1 MYSRLITPERI
12 HPWGDEEL
20 LEATEQDRARIV
32 QAAPVRRLQQ
42 KTQVFPLDVKASV
55 RSRLTHSL
63 EVQETGRQISRRV
76 LAALPAGA
84 VCEGAFVNLVEMSC
98 LLHDVGNPPFGH
110 FGEQVMSQW
119 LAQELDGLF
128 VAALG
133 KAPSPQW
140 AELRQDLLVFDG
152 NAQSLRLVHSLHEL
166 NLTLGQLA
174 ALCKYPQQP
183 PAGRQATPYYG
194 QHHGWSSK
202 RGIFF
207 SEQPLYSA
215 LGQSLGLAAG
225 CRHPLV
231 YIMEAADDISYCIAD
246 LEDAVDRRILGLG
259 ELLQALREADGGD
272 YMAALLSAAVDS
284 DRGFFPHF
292 RQQLTR
298 DLVALAASTY
308 VSEHAQILSGAYPQA
323 LLHGQAPAARVLD
336 ILKRVARELVFMRP
350 EVEALELEG
359 YAALRGVLS
368 TYACLLALPAT
379 QFERLLAGQ
388 GGSELFFARRLYHR
402 LSARHLKAY
411 RLAVASRDPRFA
423 EEAEQEWYYRVRL
436 LLDYVSGMTDTYAL
450 EEFRLLSG
458 I

>member
-1 MYSRLITPERI
+1 MYSRLITPARI
-12 HPWGDEEL
+12 HPWGSEEL

-63 EVQETGRQISRRV
+63 EVQETGRQIRRRI
-76 LAALPAGA
+76 LAALPAGT
-84 VCEGAFVNLVEMSC
+84 VREGAFINLVEIAC

-119 LAQELDGLF
+119 LAQSLDELFASAHEQL
-128 VAALG
+128 
-133 KAPSPQW
+133 PSPQW

-152 NAQSLRLVHSLHEL
+152 NAQSLRLVHSLHEM

-183 PAGRQATPYYG
+183 LLHHPQGYG
-194 QHHGWSSK
+194 QHHGWTSK

-207 SEQPLYSA
+207 SEQPLYRA
-215 LGQSLGLAAG
+215 LGQSLGLAPG

-246 LEDAVDRRILGLG
+246 LEDAVDRRILTQG
-259 ELLQALREADGGD
+259 ELLVALRGADEGD
-272 YMAALLSAAVDS
+272 YMASLLEEALASG
-284 DRGFFPHF
+284 RGFFPHF
-292 RQQLTR
+292 RQHLTR
-298 DLVALAASTY
+298 DLVALAAQTY
-308 VSEHAQILSGAYPQA
+308 VSDHEAILSGAYPRA

-336 ILKRVARELVFMRP
+336 TLKRVAREQVFMRP

-359 YAALRGVLS
+359 HAALRGVLS
-368 TYACLLALPAT
+368 TYSCLLALPAA
-379 QFERLLAGQ
+379 QFERLLAGN
-388 GGSELFFARRLYHR
+388 GGSELFFARRLFHR
-402 LSARHLKAY
+402 LSARHLKA
-411 RLAVASRDPRFA
+411 
-423 EEAEQEWYYRVRL
+423 
-436 LLDYVSGMTDTYAL
+436 
-450 EEFRLLSG
+450 
-458 I
+458 

>member
-1 MYSRLITPERI
+1 MYDSLITPARI
-12 HPWGDEEL
+12 HPWGSEAL

-63 EVQETGRQISRRV
+63 EVQETGRQISRRI
-76 LAALPAGA
+76 LAALPAGT
-84 VCEGAFVNLVEMSC
+84 VCEGAFINLVEMAC

-119 LAQELDGLF
+119 LAQSLDELFASAHEQL
-128 VAALG
+128 
-133 KAPSPQW
+133 PSPQW

-152 NAQSLRLVHSLHEL
+152 NAQSLRLVHSLHEM

-183 PAGRQATPYYG
+183 LLHHPQGYG
-194 QHHGWSSK
+194 QHHGWTSK

-207 SEQPLYSA
+207 SEQPLYRA
-215 LGQSLGLAAG
+215 LGQSLGLAPG

-246 LEDAVDRRILGLG
+246 LEDAVDRRILTQG
-259 ELLQALREADGGD
+259 ELLAALRSADEGD
-272 YMAALLSAAVDS
+272 YMATLLEEALASE
-284 DRGFFPHF
+284 RGFFPHF

-298 DLVALAASTY
+298 DLVALAAHTY
-308 VSEHAQILSGAYPQA
+308 VSDHEAILSGAYPRA
-323 LLHGQAPAARVLD
+323 LLHGQAPAAQVLD
-336 ILKRVARELVFMRP
+336 TLKQVAREQVFMRP

-368 TYACLLALPAT
+368 TYACLLALPAA
-379 QFERLLAGQ
+379 QFERLLAGN
-388 GGSELFFARRLYHR
+388 GGSELFFARRLFHR

-411 RLAVASRDPRFA
+411 RLAVASRDPRFDNG
-423 EEAEQEWYYRVRL
+423 AEQEWYYRVRL

>member
-1 MYSRLITPERI
+1 MYSRLITPARI
-12 HPWGDEEL
+12 HPWGSEEL

-42 KTQVFPLDVKASV
+42 KTQV
-55 RSRLTHSL
+55 
-63 EVQETGRQISRRV
+63 
-76 LAALPAGA
+76 
-84 VCEGAFVNLVEMSC
+84 

-119 LAQELDGLF
+119 LAQSLDELFARAHDQL
-128 VAALG
+128 
-133 KAPSPQW
+133 PSPQW

-152 NAQSLRLVHSLHEL
+152 NAQSLRLVHSLHEM

-183 PAGRQATPYYG
+183 LLHHPQGYG
-194 QHHGWSSK
+194 QHHGWTSK

-207 SEQPLYSA
+207 SEQPLYRA
-215 LGQSLGLAAG
+215 LGQSLGLAPG

-246 LEDAVDRRILGLG
+246 LEDAVDRRILNQG
-259 ELLQALREADGGD
+259 ELLVALRGADEGD
-272 YMAALLSAAVDS
+272 YMASLLEEALASG
-284 DRGFFPHF
+284 RGFFPHF
-292 RQQLTR
+292 RQHLTR
-298 DLVALAASTY
+298 DLVALAAHTY
-308 VSEHAQILSGAYPQA
+308 VSDHEAILSGAYPRA

-336 ILKRVARELVFMRP
+336 TLKRVAREQVFMRP

-359 YAALRGVLS
+359 HAALRGVLS
-368 TYACLLALPAT
+368 TYSCLLALPAA
-379 QFERLLAGQ
+379 QFERLLAGN
-388 GGSELFFARRLYHR
+388 GGSELFFARRLFHR

-411 RLAVASRDPRFA
+411 RLAVASRDPRFDKGS
-423 EEAEQEWYYRVRL
+423 EQEWYYRVRL

>member
-12 HPWGDEEL
+12 HRWGDEDL

-63 EVQETGRQISRRV
+63 EVQETGRQISRRI
-76 LAALPAGA
+76 LAALPAGS
-84 VCEGAFVNLVEMSC
+84 VCEGAFINLVEMSC

-119 LAQELDGLF
+119 LAQALDGLF
-128 VAALG
+128 VEALG
-133 KAPSPQW
+133 SNPSPQW
-140 AELRQDLLVFDG
+140 ATLRQDLLVFDG

-183 PAGRQATPYYG
+183 LHGG
-194 QHHGWSSK
+194 QHHGWASK

-207 SEQPLYSA
+207 SEQPLYRA
-215 LGQSLGLAAG
+215 LGQSLGLAPG

-246 LEDAVDRRILGLG
+246 LEDAVDRRILSLS
-259 ELLQALREADGGD
+259 ELQQALRLADDGA
-272 YMAALLSAAVDS
+272 YMAGLLAEAAAS
-284 DRGFFPHF
+284 GRGFFPHF

-298 DLVALAASTY
+298 DLVELAAHTY
-308 VSEHAQILSGAYPQA
+308 VSEHPQILSGAYPQA

-336 ILKRVARELVFMRP
+336 TLKQVARELVFMRP

-368 TYACLLALPAT
+368 TYACLLALPAV
-379 QFERLLAGQ
+379 QFERLLTGQ
-388 GGSELFFARRLYHR
+388 GGSELFFARRLFHR

-411 RLAVASRDPRFA
+411 RLAVASRDPRF
-423 EEAEQEWYYRVRL
+423 EKESEQEWYYRMRL

>member
-1 MYSRLITPERI
+1 MYQRLIPSLRS
-12 HPWGDEEL
+12 HPWGEEDL
-20 LEATEQDRARIV
+20 LEATELDRARIV

-63 EVQETGRQISRRV
+63 EVQETGRQISRRI
-76 LAALPAGA
+76 LAALPAGS
-84 VCEGAFVNLVEMSC
+84 VCEGAFINLVEMSC

-119 LAQELDGLF
+119 LAQELDTLF
-128 VAALG
+128 AAALG
-133 KAPSPQW
+133 QTPSPQW

-183 PAGRQATPYYG
+183 LPGLHYG
-194 QHHGWSSK
+194 QHHGWTSK

-207 SEQPLYSA
+207 SEQPLYRS
-215 LGQSLGLAAG
+215 LSQSLGLAPG

-246 LEDAVDRRILGLG
+246 LEDAVDRRILSLS
-259 ELLQALREADGGD
+259 ELQQALRLADEGS
-272 YMAALLSAAVDS
+272 YMAGLLTDATAS

-292 RQQLTR
+292 RQHLTH
-298 DLVALAASTY
+298 DLIALAAHTY
-308 VSEHAQILSGAYPQA
+308 VSEHEIILSGAYPQA
-323 LLHGQAPAARVLD
+323 LLHGQAPAAMVLD
-336 ILKRVARELVFMRP
+336 TLKQVAREQVFMRP

-368 TYACLLALPAT
+368 TYACLLALPAS

-388 GGSELFFARRLYHR
+388 GGSELFFARRLFHR

-411 RLAVASRDPRFA
+411 RLAVANRDPRFDKG
-423 EEAEQEWYYRVRL
+423 AEQEWYYRVRL

>member
-1 MYSRLITPERI
+1 MYSRLITPARI
-12 HPWGDEEL
+12 HPWGSEEL

-63 EVQETGRQISRRV
+63 EVQETGRQISRRI
-76 LAALPAGA
+76 LAALPAGT
-84 VCEGAFVNLVEMSC
+84 VCEGAFINLVEMAC

-119 LAQELDGLF
+119 LAQSLDELFARAHDQL
-128 VAALG
+128 
-133 KAPSPQW
+133 PSPQW

-152 NAQSLRLVHSLHEL
+152 NAQSLRLVHSLHEM

-183 PAGRQATPYYG
+183 LLHHPQGYG
-194 QHHGWSSK
+194 QHHGWTSK

-207 SEQPLYSA
+207 SEQPLYRA
-215 LGQSLGLAAG
+215 LGQSLGLAPG

-246 LEDAVDRRILGLG
+246 LEDAVDRRILNQG
-259 ELLQALREADGGD
+259 ELLVALRGADEGD
-272 YMAALLSAAVDS
+272 YMASLLEEALASG
-284 DRGFFPHF
+284 RGFFPHF
-292 RQQLTR
+292 RQHLTR
-298 DLVALAASTY
+298 DLVALAAHTY
-308 VSEHAQILSGAYPQA
+308 VSDHEAILSGAYPRA

-336 ILKRVARELVFMRP
+336 TLKRVAREQVFMRP

-359 YAALRGVLS
+359 HAALRGVLS
-368 TYACLLALPAT
+368 TYSCLLALPAA
-379 QFERLLAGQ
+379 QFERLLAGN
-388 GGSELFFARRLYHR
+388 GGSELFFARRLFHR

-411 RLAVASRDPRFA
+411 RLAVACRDPRFGKCS
-423 EEAEQEWYYRVRL
+423 EEGWEYRVRV

>member
-1 MYSRLITPERI
+1 MYDSLITPARI
-12 HPWGDEEL
+12 HPWGSEAL

-63 EVQETGRQISRRV
+63 EVQETGRQISRRI
-76 LAALPAGA
+76 LAALPAGT
-84 VCEGAFVNLVEMSC
+84 VCEGAFINLVEMAC

-119 LAQELDGLF
+119 LAQSLDELFASAHEQL
-128 VAALG
+128 
-133 KAPSPQW
+133 PSPQW

-152 NAQSLRLVHSLHEL
+152 NAQSLRLVHSLHEM

-183 PAGRQATPYYG
+183 LLHSPQGYG
-194 QHHGWSSK
+194 QHHGWTSK

-207 SEQPLYSA
+207 SEQPLYRA
-215 LGQSLGLAAG
+215 LGQSLGLAPG

-246 LEDAVDRRILGLG
+246 LEDAVDRRILTQG
-259 ELLQALREADGGD
+259 ELLAALRSADEGD
-272 YMAALLSAAVDS
+272 YMATLLEEALASE
-284 DRGFFPHF
+284 RGFFPHF

-298 DLVALAASTY
+298 DLVALAAHTY
-308 VSEHAQILSGAYPQA
+308 VSDHEAILSGAYPRA
-323 LLHGQAPAARVLD
+323 LLHGQAPAAQVLD
-336 ILKRVARELVFMRP
+336 TLKQVAREQVFMRP

-368 TYACLLALPAT
+368 TYACLLALPAA
-379 QFERLLAGQ
+379 QFERLLAGN
-388 GGSELFFARRLYHR
+388 GGSELFFARRLFHR

-411 RLAVASRDPRFA
+411 RLAVASRDPRFDNG
-423 EEAEQEWYYRVRL
+423 AEQEWYYRVRL

>member
-1 MYSRLITPERI
+1 MYDSLITPARI
-12 HPWGDEEL
+12 HPWGSEEL

-63 EVQETGRQISRRV
+63 EVQETGRQISRRI
-76 LAALPAGA
+76 LAALPAGT
-84 VCEGAFVNLVEMSC
+84 VCEGAFINLVEMAC

-119 LAQELDGLF
+119 LAQSLDELFARAHDQL
-128 VAALG
+128 
-133 KAPSPQW
+133 PSPQW

-152 NAQSLRLVHSLHEL
+152 NAQSLRLVHSLHEM

-183 PAGRQATPYYG
+183 LLHHPQGYG
-194 QHHGWSSK
+194 QHHGWTSK

-207 SEQPLYSA
+207 SEQPLYRA
-215 LGQSLGLAAG
+215 LGQSLGLAPG

-246 LEDAVDRRILGLG
+246 LEDAVDRRILTQG
-259 ELLQALREADGGD
+259 ELLVALRGADEGD
-272 YMAALLSAAVDS
+272 YMASLLEEALASG
-284 DRGFFPHF
+284 RGFFPHF
-292 RQQLTR
+292 RQHLTR
-298 DLVALAASTY
+298 DLVALAAHTY
-308 VSEHAQILSGAYPQA
+308 VSDHEAILSGAYPRA

-336 ILKRVARELVFMRP
+336 TLKRVAREQVFMRP

-359 YAALRGVLS
+359 HAALRGVLS
-368 TYACLLALPAT
+368 TYSCLLALPAA
-379 QFERLLAGQ
+379 QFERLLAGN
-388 GGSELFFARRLYHR
+388 GGSELFFARRLFHR

-411 RLAVASRDPRFA
+411 RLAVASRDPRFDKCS
-423 EEAEQEWYYRVRL
+423 EQEWYYRVRL

>member
-1 MYSRLITPERI
+1 MYQRLIPSLRS
-12 HPWGDEEL
+12 HPWGEEDL
-20 LEATEQDRARIV
+20 LEATELDRARIV

-63 EVQETGRQISRRV
+63 EVQETGRQISRRI
-76 LAALPAGA
+76 LAALPAGS
-84 VCEGAFVNLVEMSC
+84 VCEGAFINLVEMSC

-119 LAQELDGLF
+119 LTQELDTLF
-128 VAALG
+128 AAALG
-133 KAPSPQW
+133 QTPSPQW

-183 PAGRQATPYYG
+183 LPGLHYG
-194 QHHGWSSK
+194 QHHGWTSK

-207 SEQPLYSA
+207 SEQPLYSS
-215 LGQSLGLAAG
+215 LSQSLGLAPG

-246 LEDAVDRRILGLG
+246 LEDAVDRRILSLS
-259 ELLQALREADGGD
+259 ELQQALRLADEGS
-272 YMAALLSAAVDS
+272 YMAGLLTDATAS

-292 RQQLTR
+292 RQHLTH
-298 DLVALAASTY
+298 DLIALAAHTY
-308 VSEHAQILSGAYPQA
+308 VSEHEIILSGAYPQA
-323 LLHGQAPAARVLD
+323 LLHGQAPAAMVLD
-336 ILKRVARELVFMRP
+336 TLKQVAREQVFMRP

-368 TYACLLALPAT
+368 TYACLLALPAS

-388 GGSELFFARRLYHR
+388 GGSELFFARRLFHR

-411 RLAVASRDPRFA
+411 RLAVANRDPRFDSG
-423 EEAEQEWYYRVRL
+423 AEQEWYYRVRL

>member
-12 HPWGDEEL
+12 HPWGDGDL
-20 LEATEQDRARIV
+20 LEATEQDRARVV

-63 EVQETGRQISRRV
+63 EVQETGRQISRRI
-76 LAALPAGA
+76 LAALPPGS
-84 VCEGAFVNLVEMSC
+84 VCEGAFINLVEMSC

-119 LAQELDGLF
+119 LAQELDSLF
-128 VAALG
+128 ARAHDQL
-133 KAPSPQW
+133 PSAQW
-140 AELRQDLLVFDG
+140 ATLRQDLLVFDG

-183 PAGRQATPYYG
+183 QPGLHSPQGYG
-194 QHHGWSSK
+194 QHHGWTSK

-207 SEQPLYSA
+207 SEQPLYRA
-215 LGQSLGLAAG
+215 LGESLGLAPG

-246 LEDAVDRRILGLG
+246 LEDAVDRRILTQG
-259 ELLQALREADGGD
+259 ELLAALRAADESD
-272 YMAALLSAAVDS
+272 YMTTLLDEALASG
-284 DRGFFPHF
+284 RGFFPHF
-292 RQQLTR
+292 RHRLTR
-298 DLVALAASTY
+298 DLVALAAHTY
-308 VSEHAQILSGAYPQA
+308 VSEHESILSGAYPSA
-323 LLHGQAPAARVLD
+323 LLHGQAPAARVLGV
-336 ILKRVARELVFMRP
+336 LKQVAKAQVFMRP

-368 TYACLLALPAT
+368 TYACLLALPAS
-379 QFERLLAGQ
+379 QFERLLAGD

-411 RLAVASRDPRFA
+411 RLAVASRDPRFH
-423 EEAEQEWYYRVRL
+423 EGTEQEWYYRVRL

>member
-1 MYSRLITPERI
+1 MYDSLITPARI
-12 HPWGDEEL
+12 HPWGSEAL

-63 EVQETGRQISRRV
+63 EVQETGRQISRRI
-76 LAALPAGA
+76 LAALPAGT
-84 VCEGAFVNLVEMSC
+84 VCEGAFINLVEMAC

-119 LAQELDGLF
+119 LAQSLDELFASAHEQL
-128 VAALG
+128 
-133 KAPSPQW
+133 PSPQW
-140 AELRQDLLVFDG
+140 AELRKDLLVFDG
-152 NAQSLRLVHSLHEL
+152 NAQSLRLVHSLHEM

-183 PAGRQATPYYG
+183 LLHSPQGYG
-194 QHHGWSSK
+194 QHHGWTSK

-207 SEQPLYSA
+207 SEQPLYRA
-215 LGQSLGLAAG
+215 LGQSLGLAPG

-246 LEDAVDRRILGLG
+246 LEDAVDRRILTQG
-259 ELLQALREADGGD
+259 ELLAALRSADEGD
-272 YMAALLSAAVDS
+272 YMATLLEEALASE
-284 DRGFFPHF
+284 RGFFPHF

-298 DLVALAASTY
+298 DLVALAAHTY
-308 VSEHAQILSGAYPQA
+308 VSDHEAILSGAYPRA
-323 LLHGQAPAARVLD
+323 LLHGQAPAAQVLD
-336 ILKRVARELVFMRP
+336 TLKQVAREQVFMRP

-368 TYACLLALPAT
+368 TYACLLALPAA
-379 QFERLLAGQ
+379 QFERLLAGN
-388 GGSELFFARRLYHR
+388 GGSELFFARRLFHR

-411 RLAVASRDPRFA
+411 RLAVASRDPRFDYG
-423 EEAEQEWYYRVRL
+423 AEQEWYYRVRL

>member
-12 HPWGDEEL
+12 HHWGDEDL

-63 EVQETGRQISRRV
+63 EVQETGRQISRRI
-76 LAALPAGA
+76 LAALPAGS
-84 VCEGAFVNLVEMSC
+84 VCEGAFINLVEMSC

-119 LAQELDGLF
+119 LAQALDGLF
-128 VAALG
+128 AEALG
-133 KAPSPQW
+133 SAPSPQW
-140 AELRQDLLVFDG
+140 ATLRQDLLVFDG

-183 PAGRQATPYYG
+183 LHGG
-194 QHHGWSSK
+194 QHHGWASK

-207 SEQPLYSA
+207 SEQPLYRA
-215 LGQSLGLAAG
+215 LGQSLGLAPG

-246 LEDAVDRRILGLG
+246 LEDAVDRRILSLS
-259 ELLQALREADGGD
+259 ELQQALRLADDGA
-272 YMAALLSAAVDS
+272 YMAGLLAEATASG
-284 DRGFFPHF
+284 RGFFPHF

-298 DLVALAASTY
+298 DLVELAAHTY
-308 VSEHAQILSGAYPQA
+308 VSEHPQILSGAYPQA

-336 ILKRVARELVFMRP
+336 TLKQVARELVFMRP
-350 EVEALELEG
+350 EVEALELEVMPPCAVCSPPMPACWRCRPRSSSG
-359 YAALRGVLS
+359 CWPGRGAAS
-368 TYACLLALPAT
+368 CSS
-379 QFERLLAGQ
+379 LAGCSIDCRPVISRHT
-388 GGSELFFARRLYHR
+388 GWRWPAGIRA
-402 LSARHLKAY
+402 SATGR
-411 RLAVASRDPRFA
+411 SR
-423 EEAEQEWYYRVRL
+423 
-436 LLDYVSGMTDTYAL
+436 SGT
-450 EEFRLLSG
+450 SG
-458 I
+458 CDCCSTT

>member
-12 HPWGDEEL
+12 HRWGDEDL

-63 EVQETGRQISRRV
+63 EVQETGRQISRRI
-76 LAALPAGA
+76 LAALPAGS
-84 VCEGAFVNLVEMSC
+84 VCEGAFINLVEMSC

-119 LAQELDGLF
+119 LAQALDGLF
-128 VAALG
+128 AEALG
-133 KAPSPQW
+133 SAPSSQW
-140 AELRQDLLVFDG
+140 ATLRQDLLVFDG

-183 PAGRQATPYYG
+183 LHGG
-194 QHHGWSSK
+194 QHHGWASK

-207 SEQPLYSA
+207 SEQPLYRA
-215 LGQSLGLAAG
+215 LGQSLGLAPG

-246 LEDAVDRRILGLG
+246 LEDAVDRRILSLG
-259 ELLQALREADGGD
+259 ELQQALRLADDGA
-272 YMAALLSAAVDS
+272 YMASLLAEATAS

-298 DLVALAASTY
+298 DLVELAAHTY
-308 VSEHAQILSGAYPQA
+308 VSEHPQILSGAYPQA

-336 ILKRVARELVFMRP
+336 TLKQVARELVFMRP

-368 TYACLLALPAT
+368 TYACLLALPAV
-379 QFERLLAGQ
+379 QFERLLTGQ
-388 GGSELFFARRLYHR
+388 GGSELFFARRLFHR

-423 EEAEQEWYYRVRL
+423 KESEQEWYYRVRL

>member
-1 MYSRLITPERI
+1 MYSRLITPARI
-12 HPWGDEEL
+12 HPWGSEEL

-63 EVQETGRQISRRV
+63 EVQETGRQISRRI
-76 LAALPAGA
+76 LAALPAGT
-84 VCEGAFVNLVEMSC
+84 VCEGAFINLVEMAC

-119 LAQELDGLF
+119 LAQSLDELFASAHEQL
-128 VAALG
+128 
-133 KAPSPQW
+133 PSPQW

-152 NAQSLRLVHSLHEL
+152 NAQSLRLVHSLHEM

-183 PAGRQATPYYG
+183 LLHSPQGYG
-194 QHHGWSSK
+194 QHHGWTSK

-207 SEQPLYSA
+207 SEQPLYRA
-215 LGQSLGLAAG
+215 LGQSLGLAPG

-246 LEDAVDRRILGLG
+246 LEDAVDRRILNQG
-259 ELLQALREADGGD
+259 ELLVALRGADEGD
-272 YMAALLSAAVDS
+272 YMASLLEEALASG
-284 DRGFFPHF
+284 RGFFPHF
-292 RQQLTR
+292 RQHLTR
-298 DLVALAASTY
+298 DLVALAAQTY
-308 VSEHAQILSGAYPQA
+308 VSDHEAILSGAYPRA

-336 ILKRVARELVFMRP
+336 TLKRVAREQVFMRP

-359 YAALRGVLS
+359 HAALRGVLS
-368 TYACLLALPAT
+368 TYSCLLALPAA
-379 QFERLLAGQ
+379 QFERLLAGN
-388 GGSELFFARRLYHR
+388 GGSELFFARRLFHR

-411 RLAVASRDPRFA
+411 RLAVASRDPRFDKCS
-423 EEAEQEWYYRVRL
+423 EQEWYYRVRL

>member
-1 MYSRLITPERI
+1 MYDSLITPARI
-12 HPWGDEEL
+12 HPWGSEAL

-63 EVQETGRQISRRV
+63 EVQETGRQISRRI
-76 LAALPAGA
+76 LAALPAGT
-84 VCEGAFVNLVEMSC
+84 VCEGAFINLVEMAC

-119 LAQELDGLF
+119 LAQSLDELFASAHEQL
-128 VAALG
+128 
-133 KAPSPQW
+133 PSPQW
-140 AELRQDLLVFDG
+140 AELRKDLLVFDG
-152 NAQSLRLVHSLHEL
+152 NAQSLRLVHSLHEM

-183 PAGRQATPYYG
+183 LLHSPQGYG
-194 QHHGWSSK
+194 QHHGWTSK

-207 SEQPLYSA
+207 SEQPLYRA
-215 LGQSLGLAAG
+215 LGQSLGLAPG

-231 YIMEAADDISYCIAD
+231 YIMETADDISYCIAD
-246 LEDAVDRRILGLG
+246 LEDAVDRRILTQG
-259 ELLQALREADGGD
+259 ELLAALRSADEGD
-272 YMAALLSAAVDS
+272 YMATLLEEALASE
-284 DRGFFPHF
+284 RGFFPHF
-292 RQQLTR
+292 RQHLTR
-298 DLVALAASTY
+298 DLVALAAHTY
-308 VSEHAQILSGAYPQA
+308 VSDHEAILSGAYPRA
-323 LLHGQAPAARVLD
+323 LLHGQAPAAQVLD
-336 ILKRVARELVFMRP
+336 TLKQVAREQVFMRP

-368 TYACLLALPAT
+368 TYACLLALPAA
-379 QFERLLAGQ
+379 QFERLLAGN
-388 GGSELFFARRLYHR
+388 GGSELFFARRLFHR

-411 RLAVASRDPRFA
+411 RLAVASRDPRFDYG
-423 EEAEQEWYYRVRL
+423 AEQEWYYRVRL

>member
-12 HPWGDEEL
+12 HHWGDEDL

-76 LAALPAGA
+76 LAALPAGS
-84 VCEGAFVNLVEMSC
+84 VCEGAFINLVEMSC

-119 LAQELDGLF
+119 LAQALDGLF
-128 VAALG
+128 AEALG
-133 KAPSPQW
+133 SAPSPQW
-140 AELRQDLLVFDG
+140 ATLRQDLLVFDG

-183 PAGRQATPYYG
+183 LHGG
-194 QHHGWSSK
+194 QHHGWASK

-207 SEQPLYSA
+207 SEQPLYRA
-215 LGQSLGLAAG
+215 LGQSLGLAPG

-246 LEDAVDRRILGLG
+246 LEDAVDRRILSLS
-259 ELLQALREADGGD
+259 ELQQALRLADGGA
-272 YMAALLSAAVDS
+272 YMAGLLAEAAAS
-284 DRGFFPHF
+284 GRGFFPHF

-298 DLVALAASTY
+298 DLVELAAHTY
-308 VSEHAQILSGAYPQA
+308 VSEHPQILIGAYPQA

-336 ILKRVARELVFMRP
+336 TLKQVARELVFMRP

-368 TYACLLALPAT
+368 TYACLLALPAV
-379 QFERLLAGQ
+379 QFERLLTGQ
-388 GGSELFFARRLYHR
+388 GGSELFFARRLFHR

-411 RLAVASRDPRFA
+411 RLAVASRDLRFSDG
-423 EEAEQEWYYRVRL
+423 AEQEWYFRVRL

>member
-1 MYSRLITPERI
+1 MYSRLITPARI
-12 HPWGDEEL
+12 HPWGSEEL

-63 EVQETGRQISRRV
+63 EVQETGRQISRRI
-76 LAALPAGA
+76 LAALPAGT
-84 VCEGAFVNLVEMSC
+84 VCEGAFINLVEMAC

-119 LAQELDGLF
+119 LAQSLDELFARAHDQL
-128 VAALG
+128 
-133 KAPSPQW
+133 PSPQW

-152 NAQSLRLVHSLHEL
+152 NAQSLRLVHSLHEM

-183 PAGRQATPYYG
+183 LLHHPQGYG
-194 QHHGWSSK
+194 QHHGWTSK

-207 SEQPLYSA
+207 SEQPLYRA
-215 LGQSLGLAAG
+215 LGQSLGLAPG

-246 LEDAVDRRILGLG
+246 LEDAVDRRILTQG
-259 ELLQALREADGGD
+259 ELLVALRGADEGD
-272 YMAALLSAAVDS
+272 YMASLLEEALASG
-284 DRGFFPHF
+284 RGFFPHF
-292 RQQLTR
+292 RQHLTR
-298 DLVALAASTY
+298 DLVALAAHTY
-308 VSEHAQILSGAYPQA
+308 VSDHEAILSGAYPRA

-336 ILKRVARELVFMRP
+336 TLKRVAREQVFMRP

-359 YAALRGVLS
+359 HAALRGVLS
-368 TYACLLALPAT
+368 TYSCLLALPAA
-379 QFERLLAGQ
+379 QFERLLAGN
-388 GGSELFFARRLYHR
+388 GGSELFFARRLFHR

-411 RLAVASRDPRFA
+411 RLAGASRGPRFDKCS
-423 EEAEQEWYYRVRL
+423 EQGWYYKVRVL
-436 LLDYVSGMTDTYAL
+436 VDYVSGMTDTYAL

>member
-12 HPWGDEEL
+12 HRWGDEDL

-63 EVQETGRQISRRV
+63 EVQETGRQISRRI
-76 LAALPAGA
+76 LAALPGGS
-84 VCEGAFVNLVEMSC
+84 VCEGAFINLVEMSC

-119 LAQELDGLF
+119 LAQALDGLF
-128 VAALG
+128 AEALG
-133 KAPSPQW
+133 SAPSPQW
-140 AELRQDLLVFDG
+140 ATLRQDLLVFDG

-183 PAGRQATPYYG
+183 LHGG
-194 QHHGWSSK
+194 QHHGWASK

-207 SEQPLYSA
+207 SEQPLYRA
-215 LGQSLGLAAG
+215 LGQSLGLAPG

-246 LEDAVDRRILGLG
+246 LEDAVDRRILSLS
-259 ELLQALREADGGD
+259 ELQQALRLADDGA
-272 YMAALLSAAVDS
+272 YMAGLLAEAAAS
-284 DRGFFPHF
+284 GRGFFPHF

-298 DLVALAASTY
+298 DLVELAAHTY
-308 VSEHAQILSGAYPQA
+308 VSEHPQILSGAYPQA

-336 ILKRVARELVFMRP
+336 TLKQVARELVFMRP

-368 TYACLLALPAT
+368 TYACLLALPAV

-388 GGSELFFARRLYHR
+388 GGSELFFARRLFHR

-411 RLAVASRDPRFA
+411 RLAVASRDPRF
-423 EEAEQEWYYRVRL
+423 EKESEQEWYFRVRL

>member
-1 MYSRLITPERI
+1 MYSRLITPARI
-12 HPWGDEEL
+12 HSWGDEDL

-63 EVQETGRQISRRV
+63 EVQETGRQISRRI
-76 LAALPAGA
+76 LAALPAGV
-84 VCEGAFVNLVEMSC
+84 VCEGAFINLVEMSC

-119 LAQELDGLF
+119 LGEMLDPLYQQALAQP
-128 VAALG
+128 
-133 KAPSPQW
+133 PSAQW
-140 AELRQDLLVFDG
+140 AELRQDLQLFDG

-183 PAGRQATPYYG
+183 
-194 QHHGWSSK
+194 
-202 RGIFF
+202 
-207 SEQPLYSA
+207 QP
-215 LGQSLGLAAG
+215 G
-225 CRHPLV
+225 

-246 LEDAVDRRILGLG
+246 LEDAVDRRILTLS
-259 ELLQALREADGGD
+259 ELLVALRRADGSD
-272 YMAALLSAAVDS
+272 YLAVLLDEALASG
-284 DRGFFPHF
+284 RGFFPHF
-292 RQQLTR
+292 RQHLTR
-298 DLVALAASTY
+298 DLVALAAQSY
-308 VSEHAQILSGAYPQA
+308 VSEHQAILQGSYPQA

-336 ILKRVARELVFMRP
+336 ILKQVARELVFMRP

-359 YAALRGVLS
+359 YAALRGVLTS
-368 TYACLLALPAT
+368 YACLLALPAR
-379 QFERLLAGQ
+379 QFARLLAGE
-388 GGSELFFARRLYHR
+388 GSQDLFFARRLYHR

-411 RLAVASRDPRFA
+411 RLAIATPDSRFA
-423 EEAEQEWYYRVRL
+423 CQHEQEWYYRVRL
-436 LLDYVSGMTDTYAL
+436 LLDYVSGMTDTYVL
-450 EEFRLLSG
+450 EEYRLLSG